1 MRRMWWF
8 WRRNTSKVQR
18 FLFPILFVIVLVAPF
33 AVRLAVSDGSAG
45 ADEQSSAN
53 LPVRRLVVVTPHNRD
68 ILSEYERAFSQWHTQ
83 RYGSRVE
90 IAWVLPG
97 GTNDIV
103 KLLDKTYAALKVDGR
118 LPPPQAIDAQTQYD
132 MVWGGGDFTFEV
144 NLEQQRG
151 VLQALELPE
160 TLMAEAFPE
169 PRLAGVALYDQDDD
183 GLHWVGVC
191 LSAFGIVYSP
201 FYYQRISDA
210 TGFPLPPPQTWQD
223 LMRPELFNRVA
234 LADPGSSG
242 SAAVAYM
249 MVLQRAIADAE
260 QEYLEAGGTKDD
272 AAAYQAALDEGWKR
286 GMGDL
291 LMIAANARYFSDSA
305 SRVPADVSSAAA
317 AAGMAID
324 FYGRVEQ
331 ELAGP
336 ERIQFITPHAAT
348 AITPDPI
355 AILYGTTGER
365 LETAQHFIEFLL
377 SQEGQRLWI
386 LEVGAPGGPTR
397 RALRRPPIR
406 RDVFHDQSDWT
417 DQVNPFEEAGG
428 FNQRQEWMVEFNETV
443 IVWQAAWIEAQ
454 SALHESYAAVLDV
467 PDAAKRDELIAQLR
481 DLPITWLEVKQ
492 LRAGRKTAGPTLES
506 TWKARTQTDLAE
518 RFRDHYRRI
527 RDAASGAANPAPSP
541 AR

>member
-1 MRRMWWF
+1 M
-8 WRRNTSKVQR
+8 QR
-18 FLFPILFVIVLVAPF
+18 FVFPILFLLVLIAPF
-33 AVRLAVSDGSAG
+33 AVRLAVSEEA
-45 ADEQSSAN
+45 ADAKDQPSVDI
-53 LPVRRLVVVTPHNRD
+53 PVRRLVVVTPHNRD
-68 ILSEYERAFSQWHTQ
+68 ILSEYERAFSRWHAE

-103 KLLDKTYAALKVDGR
+103 KLLDKTYAALKENGQ
-118 LPPPQAIDAQTQYD
+118 LPPPEVIDAQTQYD

-144 NLEQQRG
+144 EMEQRG
-151 VLQALELPE
+151 VLQRLELPE
-160 TLMAEAFPE
+160 MLLREVFPE
-169 PRLAGVALYDQDDD
+169 PRLAGVALYDHDDD
-183 GLHWVGVC
+183 GIHWVGVC
-191 LSAFGIVYSP
+191 LSAFGIVYNP

-210 TGFPLPPPQTWQD
+210 TGSRLPPPETWQD
-223 LMRPELFNRVA
+223 LTRPELFNRVA

-260 QEYLEAGGTKDD
+260 QAYLESGGTKDD
-272 AAAYQAALDEGWKR
+272 AAAYQAVLDDGWKR

-291 LMIAANARYFSDSA
+291 LLIAANARYFSDSA

-317 AAGMAID
+317 AAGVAID

-355 AILYGTTGER
+355 AILYGTTGQR

-386 LEVGAPGGPTR
+386 LEVGAPGGPSR

-406 RDVFHDQSDWT
+406 RDIFADQSNWT
-417 DQVNPFEEAGG
+417 DPVNPFEEAGG
-428 FNQRQEWMVEFNETV
+428 FNQRQEWMNEMTETRM
-443 IVWQAAWIEAQ
+443 VWQAAWIDSQTE
-454 SALHESYAAVLDV
+454 LHAAYAAVLGV
-467 PDAAKRDELIAQLR
+467 ADAGRRAELVAQVRDM
-481 DLPITWLEVKQ
+481 PITWPEVKDM
-492 LRAGRKTAGPTLES
+492 RAQRKAARDRES
-506 TWKARTQTDLAE
+506 TWKARTQIALAD
-518 RFRDHYRRI
+518 RFRAHYRR
-527 RDAASGAANPAPSP
+527 
-541 AR
+541 AREIAQN